1 MKKKN
6 DNILD
11 KNLYDIAFNERDK
24 EIKKIELMRKH
35 VETDIEEAINQYVK
49 AYFIRFSISIAVY
62 LKMLLYLSRNCGCTF
77 TNSFANVFE

>member
-35 VETDIEEAINQYVK
+35 VEADIEEAINQYVK
-49 AYFIRFSISIAVY
+49 AGGNRKFKKKKKNKVSPLIDDGIDIRG
-62 LKMLLYLSRNCGCTF
+62 LK
-77 TNSFANVFE
+77 

>member
-35 VETDIEEAINQYVK
+35 VESDIEETILQYVK
-49 AYFIRFSISIAVY
+49 AGGNRKFKKKKAAKVSPIVADGIDIRV
-62 LKMLLYLSRNCGCTF
+62 L
-77 TNSFANVFE
+77 E